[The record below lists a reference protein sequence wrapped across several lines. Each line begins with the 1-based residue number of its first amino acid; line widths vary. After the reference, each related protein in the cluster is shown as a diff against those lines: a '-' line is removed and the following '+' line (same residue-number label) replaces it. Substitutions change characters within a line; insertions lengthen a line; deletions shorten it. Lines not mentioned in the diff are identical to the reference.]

1 MLSLPARVV
10 LASGNKGKLREI
22 ENILFDLGIAVVPQS
37 EFGVTDADET
47 GTTFAENAL
56 IKARHAVEATG
67 LPAIADDS
75 GIAVDALDGRPGV
88 YSARYAG
95 PDASDEDNNARL
107 LAELEGVPSDQRG
120 AAFHCVV
127 CLVMP
132 GEDEPGG
139 PEVVIAE
146 GEWRGHIL
154 SEPRGEGGFGYDPL
168 FFVPELGCSSAELS
182 PEEKNARSHRGKAL
196 TELARKLREA

>member
-1 MLSLPARVV
+1 MPSLPARVV

-22 ENILFDLGIAVVPQS
+22 EKILAEFGIAVAPQS

-47 GTTFAENAL
+47 GTTFVENAM
-56 IKARHAVEATG
+56 IKARHALEATG

-75 GIAVDALDGRPGV
+75 GLVVDALDGRPGV

-95 PDASDEDNNARL
+95 PDASDEDNNLRL
-107 LAELEGVPSDQRG
+107 LAELEGVPDEQRG
-120 AAFHCVV
+120 AAFHCVA

-132 GEDEPGG
+132 GDADP
-139 PEVVIAE
+139 VIAA
-146 GEWRGHIL
+146 GEWRGRIL
-154 SEPRGEGGFGYDPL
+154 QEPRGEGGFGYDPL
-168 FFVPELGCSSAELS
+168 FLVPELGCSSAELS

-196 TELARKLREA
+196 KELARKLREL